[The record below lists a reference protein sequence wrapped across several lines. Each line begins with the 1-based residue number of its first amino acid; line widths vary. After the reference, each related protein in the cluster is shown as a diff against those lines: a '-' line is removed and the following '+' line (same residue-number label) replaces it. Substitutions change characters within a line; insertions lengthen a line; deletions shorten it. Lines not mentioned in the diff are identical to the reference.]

1 MNLTRRRSPS
11 WCGLEFAVEGL
22 ALISG
27 YGKTK
32 VQHLEAPFVRGIET
46 TKQKEHF
53 QMLAA
58 RQAPPLFF
66 QIFKDPFS

>member
-1 MNLTRRRSPS
+1 M
-11 WCGLEFAVEGL
+11 
-22 ALISG
+22 
-27 YGKTK
+27 
-32 VQHLEAPFVRGIET
+32 ET

-58 RQAPPLFF
+58 RPAPPLFL